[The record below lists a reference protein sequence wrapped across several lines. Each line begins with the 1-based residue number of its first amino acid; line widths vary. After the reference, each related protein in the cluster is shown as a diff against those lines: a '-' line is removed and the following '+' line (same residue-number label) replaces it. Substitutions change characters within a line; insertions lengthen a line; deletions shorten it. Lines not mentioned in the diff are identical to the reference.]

1 MRRRCGALRR
11 LCLIGGICAFSRM
24 KSTPISHFRSKGIYG
39 FISLLLALDAM
50 LMLFSCSTAD
60 SISFHWKIHERALY
74 NEDNNF
80 HAFLSLESTTNMNSC
95 YHLQLE
101 NPLSSFLRSRGRRN
115 VHSASSEEFW
125 KESPAPDTKRS
136 LKIHFLVSRLS
147 TRRTTW
153 FM

>member
-1 MRRRCGALRR
+1 MSRRWGALER

-24 KSTPISHFRSKGIYG
+24 KSTPIIHFRSKGIYG
-39 FISLLLALDAM
+39 LISLLLSLDAM

-60 SISFHWKIHERALY
+60 SISFHERALY

-80 HAFLSLESTTNMNSC
+80 HAFLSLESATSMNSC

-101 NPLSSFLRSRGRRN
+101 NPLASFLLSRRRRN

-147 TRRTTW
+147 TRRPTW